1 MQKMWHICLKEKK
14 KAKKPSVTGTRLLQE
29 KKQLQK
35 GPDKLTAAS
44 SKFWDYQYSYTSD
57 HVADWCK

>member
-1 MQKMWHICLKEKK
+1 MFKGKK

-57 HVADWCK
+57 HVAD